1 MRAQLDQVFAID
13 TCFCTPAHS
22 NQSQKSQ
29 ESHGHHL
36 KVGSQSSPGTSLA
49 SPTPSLCVTP
59 TDWLPPP
66 WLLTSLLSTLVYFL
80 FSLLL
85 PPCLRLPFQLHPGLR
100 SSPPGL
106 RSPWLPPSWLLTSL
120 LSTLVYFLSSLLL
133 PPCLRLPFQLRPG
146 LRSSPPGPR
155 SA

>member
-59 TDWLPPP
+59 THWLPLYMKYP
-66 WLLTSLLSTLVYFL
+66 LHLDLDCTSYRFK
-80 FSLLL
+80 F
-85 PPCLRLPFQLHPGLR
+85 
-100 SSPPGL
+100 
-106 RSPWLPPSWLLTSL
+106 
-120 LSTLVYFLSSLLL
+120 
-133 PPCLRLPFQLRPG
+133 
-146 LRSSPPGPR
+146 
-155 SA
+155 